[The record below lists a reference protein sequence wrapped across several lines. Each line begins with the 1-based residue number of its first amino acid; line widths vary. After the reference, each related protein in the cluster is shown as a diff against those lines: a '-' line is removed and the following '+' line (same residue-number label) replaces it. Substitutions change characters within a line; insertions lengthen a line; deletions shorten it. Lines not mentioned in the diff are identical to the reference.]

1 MMADYKSRELTL
13 YNDSGFK
20 LQVRPIDGS
29 TDAGPGFSIKT
40 TLLNGNGDWGVHIP
54 MLKVDTMFG
63 VRTVGSS
70 IGTHEYKI
78 GVLEGGL
85 AGEVTSR
92 QNADTTLQQNI
103 DSEAATRLAQDQTH
117 TTAIAQ
123 EVSARTTGDFNLNA
137 AIVSEAASRA
147 AADVVLT
154 NAVAQLNIDVPAEAV
169 LARAEE
175 KKLSD
180 RINVEI
186 TARSDAVTAE
196 AAARLSADNALG
208 VRCDGLVAGAAAE
221 VARAQAAE
229 EKLSERISF
238 IASNLDPVA
247 LDSLTELVSHFN
259 ANGATYASR
268 LTWLEGVV
276 QELLNKS
283 Q

>member
-1 MMADYKSRELTL
+1 MMSDYKSRELTL
-13 YNDSGFK
+13 YNDGGYK

-40 TLLNGNGDWGVHIP
+40 TLLNGAGDWGVHIP

-78 GVLEGGL
+78 GLLEGGL
-85 AGEVTSR
+85 AGEVTNR
-92 QNADTTLQQNI
+92 QNADITLQANI

-123 EVSARTTGDFNLNA
+123 EVSARTTGDFQLNA

-147 AADVVLT
+147 AADVILT

-221 VARAQAAE
+221 VARATAAE
-229 EKLSERISF
+229 GKLSDRIDF
-238 IASNLDPVA
+238 ITSNVNPSA
-247 LDSLTELVSHFN
+247 LDSLTEIVANFN

-268 LTWLEGVV
+268 LLWLESVV

>member
-13 YNDSGFK
+13 YNNDGYK
-20 LQVRPIDGS
+20 LQVRPIDS
-29 TDAGPGFSIKT
+29 NSDVAPGFSIKT
-40 TLLNGNGDWGVHIP
+40 TLLNGAGDWGVHIP
-54 MLKVDTMFG
+54 MLKVDTMYG
-63 VRTVGSS
+63 LRTVGSS

-78 GVLEGGL
+78 GLLEGGL
-85 AGEVTSR
+85 AGEVTNR
-92 QNADTTLQQNI
+92 QNADITLQANI

-154 NAVAQLNIDVPAEAV
+154 NAVAQLNIDLPAEAV

-229 EKLSERISF
+229 EKLSERIDF
-238 IASNLDPVA
+238 ITSNVNPAA
-247 LDSLTELVSHFN
+247 LDSLTEIVANFN

-268 LTWLEGVV
+268 LLWLEGVV